1 MKRYAAFAGMW
12 LVLAAAGLTGCVNS
26 PAEEGVV
33 YQYSPIRLLMEGRF
47 DGEMTVGELLRHGNV
62 GIGTFNALDG
72 EMVILDGQAYQARAD
87 GNICRVAD
95 DQKVPFAVVAQL
107 PHQSFAA
114 DGGNPSDANL
124 AIFCQ
129 AMDNSIGQENLMAVV
144 VAHGRF
150 SHMKVRSVSA
160 QKKPYPRLS
169 EAAKSQA
176 VFQRK
181 NVLGTLVAF
190 RCPAY
195 MTGVNVPGWHMHFLS
210 DDHQFGGHVLEF
222 AMSAVQVDS
231 ACCRE
236 LRLIMPEGSDAL
248 AGSADAVDK
257 ELHAVEKGR

>member
-1 MKRYAAFAGMW
+1 MKRHTAVAGMW
-12 LVLAAAGLTGCVNS
+12 LVLAAVGLAGCTNS
-26 PAEEGVV
+26 PAEQGVV

-62 GIGTFNALDG
+62 GIGTFNTLDG

-87 GNICRVAD
+87 GNVCRVAD
-95 DQKVPFAVVAQL
+95 DQKVPFAVVARL
-107 PHQSFAA
+107 SHESFTA
-114 DGGNPSDANL
+114 DGDKPSDANL
-124 AIFCQ
+124 AVFCR

-176 VFQRK
+176 VFQRQG
-181 NVLGTLVAF
+181 VSGTLVAF
-190 RCPAY
+190 RSPAY

-210 DDHQFGGHVLEF
+210 DDRRFGGHVLEF
-222 AMSAVQVDS
+222 AMSAVQVES

-236 LRLIMPEGSDAL
+236 LRMVMPEGSDAL
-248 AGSADAVDK
+248 AGSADAVDR

>member
-1 MKRYAAFAGMW
+1 MKQHTVFAGMW
-12 LVLAAAGLTGCVNS
+12 LVLTAAVAGCTSS
-26 PAEEGVV
+26 PAEQGVV
-33 YQYSPIRLLMEGRF
+33 YQYAPIRLLMEGRF
-47 DGEMTVGELLRHGNV
+47 DGDMTVGELLRHGNV
-62 GIGTFNALDG
+62 GIGTFNTLDG
-72 EMVILDGQAYQARAD
+72 EMVILDGLAYQARAD
-87 GNICRVAD
+87 GNVCRVAD

-107 PHQSFAA
+107 SHELFTTAE
-114 DGGNPSDANL
+114 DKPSDANL

-181 NVLGTLVAF
+181 GVSGTLVAF

-210 DDHQFGGHVLEF
+210 DDRQFGGHVLDF
-222 AMSAVQVDS
+222 AMSAVHVES
-231 ACCRE
+231 ACYRE

-248 AGSADAVDK
+248 AGSTDAVDK
-257 ELHAVEKGR
+257 ELHTVEKGR